1 MRIGVLAYLSIV
13 FPGLVAE
20 ENTPG
25 CAPLRA
31 SHYYKQ
37 VDFQPGTPPLIVN
50 YVRQTRS
57 VYQTVVALTVSFESV
72 PRVRTRDRVRYEK
85 LCDGFWH
92 VIVHFGFVEIPD
104 LPSVISQAKR
114 EGLPAWEQPTYYV
127 ERYDVVSR
135 ANRSFI
141 SRWRVAL
148 FSFMSRNSV
157 HAVDRFRIPSNSLV
171 EIGRRVEL

>member
-1 MRIGVLAYLSIV
+1 LVSLRVFAAERAANPSGPVCALWGRFSRIARLKNVSCASIEIDG
-13 FPGLVAE
+13 PNPTSAQ
-20 ENTPG
+20 
-25 CAPLRA
+25 
-31 SHYYKQ
+31 KQ
-37 VDFQPGTPPLIVN
+37 
-50 YVRQTRS
+50 
-57 VYQTVVALTVSFESV
+57 
-72 PRVRTRDRVRYEK
+72 
-85 LCDGFWH
+85 CDGFWH

>member
-1 MRIGVLAYLSIV
+1 M
-13 FPGLVAE
+13 
-20 ENTPG
+20 
-25 CAPLRA
+25 
-31 SHYYKQ
+31 
-37 VDFQPGTPPLIVN
+37 
-50 YVRQTRS
+50 
-57 VYQTVVALTVSFESV
+57 
-72 PRVRTRDRVRYEK
+72 PRVRARDRVRYEK

-135 ANRSFI
+135 ANRSFV

-157 HAVDRFRIPSNSLV
+157 HAIDRFRIPSNSLV